1 MPSYREEKEILRK
14 LRGFSQGLAKR
25 FDVKRVYLFGSL
37 AKGLFFKGSD
47 IDLAIEG
54 INFEDYLKA
63 IAEYRFIKGIHIDLL
78 NLDFCRANFKE
89 EILKEGKVLYEEK

>member
-1 MPSYREEKEILRK
+1 MPSYTQEREILRK
-14 LRGFSQGLAKR
+14 LQGFSQDLAER
-25 FDVKRVYLFGSL
+25 FGVKRVYLFGSL

-54 INFEDYLKA
+54 MDFEDYLKA

-78 NLDFCRANFKE
+78 NLDFCRANFKD
-89 EILKEGKVLYEEK
+89 EILKDGKVLYEKK

>member
-1 MPSYREEKEILRK
+1 MPTYKEEKEIFRK
-14 LRGFSQGLAKR
+14 LRIFSQELAKR
-25 FDVKRVYLFGSL
+25 FGIKKVYLFGSL

-54 INFEDYLKA
+54 MDFEDYLKA

-78 NLDFCRANFKE
+78 NLDFCKANFKE
-89 EILKEGKVLYEEK
+89 EILKDGKVLYEKE